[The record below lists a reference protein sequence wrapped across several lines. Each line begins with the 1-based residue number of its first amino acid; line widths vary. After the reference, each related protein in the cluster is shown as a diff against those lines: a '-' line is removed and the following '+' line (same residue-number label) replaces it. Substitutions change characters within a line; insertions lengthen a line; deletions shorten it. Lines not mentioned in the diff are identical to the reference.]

1 MRDTPHITQNFARPS
16 YRPDVRT
23 GMDPEIRR
31 MALAAA
37 GLGGIIALAVGA
49 VSLSHHVHHGIPVIA
64 PPPGPVR
71 IKPTDPGGMKVAGL
85 EDLAAN
91 AGPERLAP
99 AAEQPE
105 LRALHAKTH
114 PAAPAPIA
122 PPAPV
127 RQAAATAP
135 EPQAAPTGTVVQ
147 LAAFESREA
156 AEEDWGRMAEKMPGL
171 FNGHRPDVTSATLAG
186 RTIWRLRT
194 GGFADIATATEFCG
208 QVRAQGGDCSIAA
221 F

>member
-49 VSLSHHVHHGIPVIA
+49 VSLSHHVHHAIPVIA
-64 PPPGPVR
+64 APPGPVR
-71 IKPTDPGGMKVAGL
+71 IKPADPGGMRITGL
-85 EDLAAN
+85 DDLAAN
-91 AGPERLAP
+91 SGPERLAP
-99 AAEQPE
+99 PAEQPE

-114 PAAPAPIA
+114 PAPIA

-127 RQAAATAP
+127 QQAAATAP
-135 EPQAAPTGTVVQ
+135 EPQDGATGTIVQ

-171 FNGHRPDVTSATLAG
+171 FNGHRPDVTSTKLAG

-194 GGFADIATATEFCG
+194 GGFSDIATATEFCG